1 MGGTK
6 VPKTAFVFHE
16 SLYSTLGT
24 GSTTSSGLHAGDTR
38 ANETD
43 LIPDLMGFKD

>member
-1 MGGTK
+1 M
-6 VPKTAFVFHE
+6 PKTAFVFHE

-24 GSTTSSGLHAGDTR
+24 GSTPGSGLRAGDTR

-43 LIPDLMGFKD
+43 LIPDRVGFKD